1 MLAYGVGS
9 AEFRCEDLPQRRDP
23 DEVSLHARAVARD
36 RVAMGMLEACPGPS
50 VILNDR
56 RQILAANR
64 AFLRLAAV
72 DAQAGVIGLR
82 PGDAVG
88 CREALEGEDGC
99 GSAEACR
106 QCGAGR
112 GLARIEAGEPGP
124 FNEECLLTRRGAQ
137 GDEPLELRAGINPIP
152 GGMVALVLQD
162 ISDQK
167 RRRVLER
174 CFFHDV
180 LNSAGSVEA
189 LAGLA
194 AGGDAAA
201 ADLLVESA
209 RTLVEEVRSQQTLI
223 AAENGELRIAPE
235 RVAVAP
241 LCVEIARTYARQHGG
256 RVRVAVRAAE
266 AHVLADRAVLHRVVG
281 NLVKNA
287 IEAVRAGDVVISV
300 RVANGRVTIAVAN
313 PGIIPAGIRRQ
324 IFRRSFSTKSEAGRG
339 IGTWSVKLLTET
351 YLGGTVGFSCS
362 GGITEFAVD
371 LPAA

>member
-1 MLAYGVGS
+1 
-9 AEFRCEDLPQRRDP
+9 
-23 DEVSLHARAVARD
+23 
-36 RVAMGMLEACPGPS
+36 MGMLEACPGPS

-64 AFLRLAAV
+64 AFLLLAA
-72 DAQAGVIGLR
+72 AGAPADVIGLR
-82 PGDAVG
+82 PGDAVR
-88 CREALEGEDGC
+88 CREALEAEDGC

-180 LNSAGSVEA
+180 LNTAGSVQT
-189 LAGLA
+189 LAGMA
-194 AGGDAAA
+194 AEGDGVA
-201 ADLLVESA
+201 ADLLVVTA
-209 RTLVEEVRSQQTLI
+209 NALIDEVRSQQTLI
-223 AAENGELRIAPE
+223 SAENGELRVVPE
-235 RVAVAP
+235 RIPVAP
-241 LCVEIARTYARQHGG
+241 LCAEVARAYARLHGG
-256 RVRVAVRAAE
+256 RVRVSVRSAAE
-266 AHVLADRAVLHRVVG
+266 VHVVADRAVLHRVVG

-287 IEAVRAGDVVISV
+287 IEAVRAGDVAIAVRGGDG
-300 RVANGRVTIAVAN
+300 RVAIAVSN
-313 PGIIPAGIRRQ
+313 PGSIPPAVRRQ
-324 IFRRSFSTKSEAGRG
+324 IFRRSFSTKGEPGRG

-362 GGITEFAVD
+362 GGITEFTVD